1 MEGERMAKVTL
12 ETQALLVPVPVALIS
27 LVAESGT
34 HNVLTASWLSVAA
47 GTPPMVSL
55 AIRPERLSYEML
67 QESLEFVINLPRANL
82 LRAVDFCGT
91 VSGREV
97 DKFTEARLTPVPSL
111 KVRPPAIAECP
122 VNLECVVRQSHVLGS
137 HVLFLAEVVALRA
150 DDDVVEDGDII
161 AGRVAPLAYDP
172 FGGDYWT
179 LKEVVAHHGFSEGR
193 MPRPEQPARKPA
205 RKRTSR

>member
-1 MEGERMAKVTL
+1 MSKVTL

-27 LVAESGT
+27 IVGESGVT
-34 HNVLTASWLSVAA
+34 NILTASWLSVASGA
-47 GTPPMVSL
+47 PPMVSL
-55 AIRPERLSYEML
+55 AVRPERLSYEL
-67 QESLEFVINLPRANL
+67 LRETGEFVVNLPPASR

-97 DKFTEARLTPVPSL
+97 DKFAEARLTAVPSV
-111 KVRPPAIAECP
+111 KIRPPAIGECP
-122 VNLECVVRQSHVLGS
+122 VNLECIVRQSQLLGS

-150 DDDVVEDGDII
+150 DEEIVEDGNVI

-193 MPRPEQPARKPA
+193 MPASGKPA
-205 RKRTSR
+205 QKSRRQKTK